1 MAKRALLFLILMST
15 GASFSFGQVAITGQ
29 IRGVLTDASGGVLP
43 NVTINAESPAL
54 MTPRKAIS
62 DVAGNYLFS
71 SLPPGQYKLTYTISG
86 YKTEVRGNIVI
97 TPGFTA
103 TVSPQLS
110 IGASEQSIVVTAESP
125 VVDTTNNTTST
136 TFDEALL
143 QDVPSGRDT
152 FSTVAQ
158 APGVATSDFD
168 IAGSQSFQQSVM
180 QVHGSLP
187 GDQVYSFNGLRL
199 NWPGYT
205 GGYTSFYVDDDSLSE
220 LQVVTDSASAEVGVG
235 GVYMNLVPKSG
246 ANQMHGLAAV
256 YHQSAAT
263 QATIADPIY
272 GGAAVP
278 AGTPF
283 IMARDLATNLGGPL
297 WRDKWWL
304 FGSWRLYA
312 LKESILSVTNPDGS
326 PTTDPN
332 HQSNTTLRS
341 DFQLSKNNHLDFVWW
356 FNEQNRFFRR
366 DTSYAFVDSAAAWRQ
381 IEPAYIVQGEWTST
395 VHNTL
400 FDTRLGFLHQIFPL
414 ENQPGTPVT
423 ALNRQDVTLS
433 TETGAPPYD
442 FVNPASVLALSEGV
456 TYYNGHLFGAPHTFK
471 LGLDTSTNK
480 NGYNYTVNNAIN
492 AIYNNGVPIEVVAYN
507 TPVNVRSI

>member
-158 APGVATSDFD
+158 APGVATER
-168 IAGSQSFQQSVM
+168 
-180 QVHGSLP
+180 
-187 GDQVYSFNGLRL
+187 LR
-199 NWPGYT
+199 
-205 GGYTSFYVDDDSLSE
+205 
-220 LQVVTDSASAEVGVG
+220 
-235 GVYMNLVPKSG
+235 
-246 ANQMHGLAAV
+246 H
-256 YHQSAAT
+256 
-263 QATIADPIY
+263 
-272 GGAAVP
+272 
-278 AGTPF
+278 
-283 IMARDLATNLGGPL
+283 
-297 WRDKWWL
+297 
-304 FGSWRLYA
+304 SW
-312 LKESILSVTNPDGS
+312 
-326 PTTDPN
+326 
-332 HQSNTTLRS
+332 
-341 DFQLSKNNHLDFVWW
+341 
-356 FNEQNRFFRR
+356 
-366 DTSYAFVDSAAAWRQ
+366 
-381 IEPAYIVQGEWTST
+381 
-395 VHNTL
+395 
-400 FDTRLGFLHQIFPL
+400 
-414 ENQPGTPVT
+414 
-423 ALNRQDVTLS
+423 
-433 TETGAPPYD
+433 
-442 FVNPASVLALSEGV
+442 
-456 TYYNGHLFGAPHTFK
+456 
-471 LGLDTSTNK
+471 
-480 NGYNYTVNNAIN
+480 
-492 AIYNNGVPIEVVAYN
+492 
-507 TPVNVRSI
+507 